1 MGPLSALHNA
11 GTSRGGPRPGS
22 GGCALHGSRHG
33 SGNSIHRQDLCHC
46 GRASAPL
53 SDAVRDTIRAL
64 LPDLCGNRGIPHRT
78 GRDWESRPLHDDT
91 PKDSS
96 GRSLLHQ
103 TNYRAVGAA
112 PRRKRRETQPHEHAP
127 LCREAC
133 GSNRMTTDIARAD
146 SKVRRATR
154 EMFYNEA
161 LGDAL
166 RLEMERDERVIVI
179 GEDIAE
185 HGGAFQVTV
194 GLLDKF
200 GPTRIRQTPISEI
213 GIVGA
218 AVGAALTGLRPVV
231 ELMYV
236 DFAGL
241 AMDQIVN
248 QAAQNRFMFG
258 GQARV
263 PMVLRT
269 QGGSGRGNAAQ
280 HSKSLEA
287 WFAHVAGLKLVMPS
301 TPADAKGLLTAAIRD
316 ENPVIF
322 LEHKLLYR
330 TKGQVPEGEHVVPLG
345 KADIKRAGTDLTIVT
360 WSREMLF
367 SLEAAAKLA
376 ADGISAEVVDVRTL
390 VPLDRET
397 ILGSVRKTHRLLV
410 VHEAIKRGCYGAEIA
425 AIVAEEE
432 FDDLDAPPKRLAG
445 LETPIPYARHLELS
459 VVPQVDDIIR
469 TAKELVA

>member
-1 MGPLSALHNA
+1 MRTEVAVPSSKA
-11 GTSRGGPRPGS
+11 GST
-22 GGCALHGSRHG
+22 
-33 SGNSIHRQDLCHC
+33 
-46 GRASAPL
+46 
-53 SDAVRDTIRAL
+53 
-64 LPDLCGNRGIPHRT
+64 
-78 GRDWESRPLHDDT
+78 
-91 PKDSS
+91 
-96 GRSLLHQ
+96 
-103 TNYRAVGAA
+103 
-112 PRRKRRETQPHEHAP
+112 
-127 LCREAC
+127 
-133 GSNRMTTDIARAD
+133 
-146 SKVRRATR
+146 TR

-166 RLEMERDERVIVI
+166 RLEMQRDARVIVI

-185 HGGAFQVTV
+185 HGGAFQVTA
-194 GLLDKF
+194 GLLDTF

-345 KADIKRAGTDLTIVT
+345 TADVKRAGTDLTIVT
-360 WSREMLF
+360 WSRELLF

-376 ADGISAEVVDVRTL
+376 DAGVSAEVVDVRTL

-410 VHEAIKRGCYGAEIA
+410 VHEAIKRGGYGAEIA
-425 AIVAEEE
+425 AIVAEEA

-445 LETPIPYARHLELS
+445 LETPIPYAQHLELS
-459 VVPQVDDIIR
+459 VVPQVEDIIR
-469 TAKELVA
+469 AAKELVA